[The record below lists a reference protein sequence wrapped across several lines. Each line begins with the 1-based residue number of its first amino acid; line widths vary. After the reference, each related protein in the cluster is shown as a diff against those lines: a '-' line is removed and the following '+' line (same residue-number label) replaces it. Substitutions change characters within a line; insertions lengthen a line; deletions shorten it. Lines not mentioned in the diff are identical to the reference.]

1 MKNTNTEKICYN
13 GIGARKNRN
22 HTQKQY
28 LKIMD
33 KLYKKKCAVYNKSL
47 KCKSC
52 KNAKDLINNEIKKS
66 MKSETYFT
74 SKNTEMKID
83 KYIKLCKKCKTT
95 NTRKCD
101 LKKYITFSGAEI
113 GTCES
118 LGIE

>member
-1 MKNTNTEKICYN
+1 MKNTNTKKICYK

-33 KLYKKKCAVYNKSL
+33 KLYKKKCAVHNKSL

-52 KNAKDLINNEIKKS
+52 KNARDLIQNEVNKS

-74 SKNTEMKID
+74 SKNTQKKTD
-83 KYIKLCKKCKTT
+83 KYIKLCKKCKNK

-101 LKKYITFSGAEI
+101 LKSYITFSGAEI
-113 GTCES
+113 GECKNLDVE
-118 LGIE
+118 